1 MSNIQVQL
9 RKGTTAQH
17 GSFTGAQGEVTVDTD
32 KNALVLHDGSTA
44 GGIQMARES
53 VVNVLDYGAKGDGV
67 TDDTSSIQNAINAL
81 TDNSSLVIPK
91 GLYMVDEL
99 TITSVNNI
107 KIYGS
112 GKLKH
117 RTLQTAFSAMITV
130 DNCNN
135 ITFDGVALEGYH
147 SSKAEIDA
155 LSPAHL
161 ETGIY
166 IEESVYN
173 LSITNC
179 TFEYISY
186 DSIRIDNAT
195 LNPRR
200 IDISKCQFRIVRKGI
215 WCKHGIQQI
224 NIVNN
229 TFFYTQNNAIGIDDL
244 SVGEGVGNISTL
256 INILGNTFWICSYA
270 DTTGVVFLAACQT
283 FVIGNNTFQHDTVDS
298 GVTSSP
304 IVLSSGGDTTTG
316 LQELKGGIVSDNSI
330 IHSVTNA
337 YAIKLQGAKNVM
349 IVDNNLISSN
359 SSAKGILLDDSSG
372 HGSSEYSADCVI
384 DRNQLVGFDTSSYFV
399 ETSTTPLN
407 TIKTGKPYIT
417 LKIWITNTAGTIQHR
432 ITTWD
437 LQKLSSTAVNN
448 QSNLYLNTPSVDAT
462 TDFTNGIGLVSTSEV
477 LVDQVRFLTG
487 FENLVA
493 DVRTGTAGGDD
504 VYVRILKDSTNING
518 TTRERI
524 KLRLVDATNT
534 VWRPATNLGVGESAV
549 ITLSGDF

>member
-1 MSNIQVQL
+1 MI
-9 RKGTTAQH
+9 
-17 GSFTGAQGEVTVDTD
+17 
-32 KNALVLHDGSTA
+32 DG
-44 GGIQMARES
+44 S
-53 VVNVLDYGAKGDGV
+53 VVNVKDYGAKGDGV
-67 TDDTSSIQNAINAL
+67 TDDTTNDTSAIQAAINAL
-81 TDNSSLVIPK
+81 TDNSSLVIPD
-91 GLYMVDEL
+91 GLYMIDEL
-99 TITSVNNI
+99 TITGLNNI

-130 DNCNN
+130 DSCNN
-135 ITFDGVALEGYH
+135 ITFDGVSFEGYH

-155 LSPAHL
+155 LSPVHL
-161 ETGIY
+161 ETGMY
-166 IEESVYN
+166 IKKEVYN

-186 DSIRIDNAT
+186 DSIRIDGIEEDGT

-244 SVGEGVGNISTL
+244 SVSEELGNISTL
-256 INILGNTFWICSYA
+256 INILGNSFWNCSYA

-283 FVIGNNTFQHDTVDS
+283 FVIGNNTFQHDDVDS

-304 IVLSSGGDTTTG
+304 IILSSGGDTTTG

-359 SSAKGILLDDSSG
+359 ASAKGILLDDSSG

-448 QSNLYLNTPSVDAT
+448 QSNSYQNTPSVDAT

-504 VYVRILKDSTNING
+504 VYVRVRKASTDVNG

-524 KLRLVDATNT
+524 KLSLVDATNT
-534 VWRPATNLGVGESAV
+534 VWRPATELGVGESAV

>member
-1 MSNIQVQL
+1 MID
-9 RKGTTAQH
+9 
-17 GSFTGAQGEVTVDTD
+17 GSVVTV
-32 KNALVLHDGSTA
+32 K
-44 GGIQMARES
+44 
-53 VVNVLDYGAKGDGV
+53 DYGAVGDG
-67 TDDTSSIQNAINAL
+67 TTNDTSAIQAAINAL
-81 TDNSSLVIPK
+81 TDNSSLVIPN
-91 GLYMVDEL
+91 GLYMIDEL
-99 TITSVNNI
+99 TITGLNNI

-130 DNCNN
+130 DSCNN
-135 ITFDGVALEGYH
+135 ITFDGVSLEGYH

-155 LSPAHL
+155 LSPVHL
-161 ETGIY
+161 ETGLY

-256 INILGNTFWICSYA
+256 INILGNSFWNCSYA

-283 FVIGNNTFQHDTVDS
+283 FVIGNNTFQHDDVDS

-304 IVLSSGGDTTTG
+304 IILSSGGDTTTG

-359 SSAKGILLDDSSG
+359 ASAKGILLDDSSG

-448 QSNLYLNTPSVDAT
+448 QSNSYQNTPSVDAT

-504 VYVRILKDSTNING
+504 VYVRVRKASTDVNG

-524 KLRLVDATNT
+524 KLSLVDATNT
-534 VWRPATNLGVGESAV
+534 VWRPATELGVGESAV

>member
-1 MSNIQVQL
+1 MI
-9 RKGTTAQH
+9 
-17 GSFTGAQGEVTVDTD
+17 
-32 KNALVLHDGSTA
+32 DG
-44 GGIQMARES
+44 S
-53 VVNVLDYGAKGDGV
+53 VVNVLDFIPSSEHAAIQAGTSTYDAS
-67 TDDTSSIQNAINAL
+67 TDIQTAINAL

-91 GLYMVDEL
+91 GLYMIDEL
-99 TITSVNNI
+99 TITGVNNI

-130 DNCNN
+130 DTCNN

-256 INILGNTFWICSYA
+256 INILGNTFWNCSYA

-283 FVIGNNTFQHDTVDS
+283 FVIGNNTFQHDAVDS
-298 GVTSSP
+298 GITSSP
-304 IVLSSGGDTTTG
+304 IILSSGGDTTTG

-359 SSAKGILLDDSSG
+359 SSARGILLDDSSG

-437 LQKLSSTAVNN
+437 LQNLSSTAVNN
-448 QSNLYLNTPSVDAT
+448 QSNSYQNTPSVDAT

-504 VYVRILKDSTNING
+504 VYVRVRKDSTDVNG

-524 KLRLVDATNT
+524 KLSLVDATNS
-534 VWRPATNLGVGESAV
+534 VWRPATELGVGESAV